1 MTANAISCCL
11 MALTLTALVTATD
24 GDGDVETQ
32 DVTAARKAAHA
43 AAPNEAI
50 AWAGHT
56 AELVNIGLT
65 VREYTIVT
73 VAMFEAANA
82 VTGRYEPYILRPTAE
97 ANTSIDAA
105 VATAAHRALSVVWP
119 RDSRVWDALYELSLS
134 RVTDE
139 AARSAGVRLGRSA
152 ADGIVSR
159 RSKDVAFPG
168 PQDEPRLGVG
178 MWRPNAPELTP
189 TQAGRYAL
197 LLGLPPITAYLHWSP
212 WTLDA
217 RAQFRPGPPP
227 SVDSVEYARDFNEV
241 KTLGGFHSVRRTADQ
256 TAEALFF
263 MTPAPR
269 IFGPFANHVASLRG
283 LDVTDASRLQALLAL
298 ALTDAQIA
306 CWDAKFAYRQW
317 RPLTA
322 IREAATDGNAATEPD
337 QHWIPMVPT
346 PPFPDYPAAHACSA
360 GAAAAVLAQYIRPGE
375 RLALT
380 SPATGIPAGSGETR
394 QYSDLEAVK
403 TSVANAR
410 VFAGVHFRRSSDAG
424 AEIGD
429 KVGRQ
434 VLQKFLKPTSKPS

>member
-1 MTANAISCCL
+1 MSANAISCCL
-11 MALTLTALVTATD
+11 MALTLIALVTAMGGGVD
-24 GDGDVETQ
+24 TQ
-32 DVTAARKAAHA
+32 DVTAARKAVHA
-43 AAPNEAI
+43 TTPNVAV

-73 VAMFEAANA
+73 VAMFEAANT
-82 VTGRYEPYILRPTAE
+82 VTRRYEPSILRLTAE
-97 ANTSIDAA
+97 ANTSIEAA
-105 VATAAHRALSVVWP
+105 VAAAAHRALSVVWP
-119 RDSRVWDALYELSLS
+119 RDSRIWNALYELSLS
-134 RVTDE
+134 GVTDE
-139 AARSAGVRLGRSA
+139 AAKSTGIRLGRSA
-152 ADGIVSR
+152 ADGILSL

-178 MWRPNAPELTP
+178 IWRPNAPELTP

-197 LLGLPPITAYLHWSP
+197 LLGLPPITAYLHWPP
-212 WTLDA
+212 WTLDT

-227 SVDSVEYARDFNEV
+227 RVDSVEYARDYNEV
-241 KTLGGFHSVRRTADQ
+241 KTLGGFHSVQRTADQ

-269 IFGPFANHVASLRG
+269 IFGPFANHLASVRG
-283 LDVTDASRLQALLAL
+283 LDVTDASRLQALLAM

-337 QHWIPMVPT
+337 QNWIPMVPT

-360 GAAAAVLAQYIRPGE
+360 GAAAAVLAGYIRPGE
-375 RLALT
+375 RITLT

-394 QYSDLEAVK
+394 HYPNLEAVK

-410 VFAGVHFRRSSDAG
+410 VYAGVHFRRSSDAG

-429 KVGRQ
+429 KVGRR
-434 VLQKFLKPTSKPS
+434 VVQKLLKPRPKPS